1 MGVLRPK
8 TKTIPNNEYIDEN
21 ISTNAQC
28 PSKAMKISMLW
39 CSIIPPIFL
48 HLQLQLQLQTSP
60 TDFQTAT
67 NFIRIIC
74 IPHLSTG
81 NSHGVYSKEF

>member
-28 PSKAMKISMLW
+28 PSKAMKNINAMVLDNSTN
-39 CSIIPPIFL
+39 IPSSATTPA
-48 HLQLQLQLQTSP
+48 TSDI
-60 TDFQTAT
+60 TY
-67 NFIRIIC
+67 R
-74 IPHLSTG
+74 LSSG
-81 NSHGVYSKEF
+81 Y